1 MILNFI
7 VVYQNRKGINVTEQ
21 ELLRTL
27 RTVGL
32 SCFIENY
39 ELFNDLYLDKTNIQN
54 TVEFITSSN
63 VSESS
68 ARTKAY
74 AAKRIFKEKLN
85 YSALILISN
94 SSLISDNLI
103 KKSNH
108 ILSNTENI
116 PITNYSPYIEPC
128 NDNLQLIENN
138 STWNNKIEYDGL
150 NAKQKENY
158 NLLKLGAV
166 LADYGFDL
174 LRLNDDWQGA
184 DCIANHIDGSTYLKI
199 QLKGRLTIDKKYLD
213 KDIYIAFRNVSE
225 WYLYPHDDFVDY
237 LQNNNMAVESNSW
250 LQNGHY
256 SWPTLS
262 NTLQTYLSKFKL

>member
-1 MILNFI
+1 
-7 VVYQNRKGINVTEQ
+7 VTEQ

-39 ELFNDLYLDKTNIQN
+39 ELFNDLYLDKINIQD
-54 TVEFITSSN
+54 TVDLVISPN

-85 YSALILISN
+85 LAALNIISNSNLIPDFLIQKSNEILISSESDSPFN
-94 SSLISDNLI
+94 SISSVELDNDDYQFA
-103 KKSNH
+103 
-108 ILSNTENI
+108 EG
-116 PITNYSPYIEPC
+116 
-128 NDNLQLIENN
+128 N
-138 STWNNKIEYDGL
+138 SVWNNKINYDDL

-158 NLLKLGAV
+158 NLLKLGSV

-213 KDIYIAFRNVSE
+213 KDIYIAFRSASE

-237 LQNNNMAVESNSW
+237 LQKKNIVVDSKSW
-250 LQNGHY
+250 IEKGHY

-262 NTLQTYLSKFKL
+262 NTLKSYLSKFKL

>member
-1 MILNFI
+1 
-7 VVYQNRKGINVTEQ
+7 VTEQ

-32 SCFIENY
+32 SCFIKNY
-39 ELFNDLYLDKTNIQN
+39 ELFNDLSLDKINIQN
-54 TVEFITSSN
+54 TVELIISSN

-68 ARTKAY
+68 ARTKSY

-85 YSALILISN
+85 LAALNIISN
-94 SSLISDNLI
+94 SNLI
-103 KKSNH
+103 PDYLIQKSNE
-108 ILSNTENI
+108 ILNSSESSSTINFVSSVE
-116 PITNYSPYIEPC
+116 PDKDDFQFIEGNSVW
-128 NDNLQLIENN
+128 ND
-138 STWNNKIEYDGL
+138 KIQYDDL

-166 LADYGFDL
+166 LSDYGFDL

-213 KDIYIAFRNVSE
+213 KDIYIAFRNTTE

-237 LQNNNMAVESNSW
+237 LQKQNIAVDSKSW
-250 LQNGHY
+250 IEKGHY

-262 NTLQTYLSKFKL
+262 NTLKSYLSKFKL

>member
-1 MILNFI
+1 
-7 VVYQNRKGINVTEQ
+7 VTEQ

-39 ELFNDLYLDKTNIQN
+39 ELFNDLYLDKINIQD
-54 TVEFITSSN
+54 TVELITNSN

-85 YSALILISN
+85 YAALNLISN
-94 SSLISDNLI
+94 SNLIPDNLR
-103 KKSNH
+103 KKSNQ
-108 ILSNTENI
+108 ILSHTESI
-116 PITNYSPYIEPC
+116 PTTNYSSYIEPR
-128 NDNLQLIENN
+128 NDNLQLVEDN
-138 STWNNKIEYDGL
+138 STWNNKVQYDDL

-184 DCIANHIDGSTYLKI
+184 DCIANNIDGSTYLKI

-213 KDIYIAFRNVSE
+213 KDIYIAFRNTTE

-237 LQNNNMAVESNSW
+237 LQKQNIAVDSKSW
-250 LQNGHY
+250 VEKGHY
-256 SWPTLS
+256 SWPTFS
-262 NTLQTYLSKFKL
+262 NTLKSYLSKFKL

>member
-1 MILNFI
+1 M
-7 VVYQNRKGINVTEQ
+7 TEQ

-39 ELFNDLYLDKTNIQN
+39 ELFNNLYLDKINIQD
-54 TVEFITSSN
+54 TVELIVSPS

-68 ARTKAY
+68 ARTKSY

-85 YSALILISN
+85 YSALNLISN
-94 SSLISDNLI
+94 SNLIPEYLI
-103 KKSNH
+103 KKSNQ
-108 ILSNTENI
+108 IQSDTENI
-116 PITNYSPYIEPC
+116 PTNNYSSSIEPS
-128 NDNLQLIENN
+128 NDKLQLIESS
-138 STWNNKIEYDGL
+138 STWNNKIQYDDL

-158 NLLKLGAV
+158 NLLKLGSV
-166 LADYGFDL
+166 LSDYGFDL

-213 KDIYIAFRNVSE
+213 KDIYIAFRSVSE
-225 WYLYPHDDFVDY
+225 WYMYPHDDFVDY
-237 LQNNNMAVESNSW
+237 LHKQNIAIDSKSW
-250 LQNGHY
+250 VDNGHY

-262 NTLQTYLSKFKL
+262 NTLKAYLSKFKL